1 MALAFHSSSNPIYIF
16 QLAFIQPGSDVS
28 ANLDVTKLIKLEF
41 WAVWTCGVNPSLNLK
56 RACHVLPKIS
66 QSNHK
71 TEWGCLLTFM
81 VVLDDPQAFGG
92 LQGLHGLQENLA
104 TSNVLYG
111 LPHISLLILEQLE
124 KLKCSSY
131 TASEELYL
139 SCKIKHKERGFNCE

>member
-1 MALAFHSSSNPIYIF
+1 
-16 QLAFIQPGSDVS
+16 
-28 ANLDVTKLIKLEF
+28 
-41 WAVWTCGVNPSLNLK
+41 
-56 RACHVLPKIS
+56 
-66 QSNHK
+66 
-71 TEWGCLLTFM
+71 M

-139 SCKIKHKERGFNCE
+139 SCKKEALFANKPSKLFPFEPFDQLLS